1 MKDAFSLAYRDIKER
16 KARSALTVLG
26 IMVGIGLV
34 VALISIGF
42 GMQESITAELV
53 EMADVIMVTTGRMGY
68 EASFGGG
75 FGSFT
80 DRDLEA
86 VKRISGV
93 KDAVAMRGSMEDLEY
108 RGEKFRVEAIG
119 IDPRDITAVFGEAI
133 KLDAG
138 GDDGTDTVGRD
149 LRENDHQACEIGH
162 SIAYD
167 YFDNDIGVNDR
178 LTING
183 SKFRVVGVLEKQG
196 GFRSDVDSAIYVTT
210 RDSITIFDN
219 EDISELF
226 VRIRNIEDAEEI
238 AAEIEERIDENH
250 KLDDFTSAMTMG
262 SAVEQ
267 LESVFGYMQAGLII
281 LASISLLVAAMGIMN
296 TMLMAV
302 MERTHEI
309 GVMKAI
315 GAKNRNILF
324 LFLLEAG
331 VVSAIGG
338 VCGCILGVI
347 GAHVISFGIQMALDV
362 EIAAIVK
369 PEVLLGGVAV
379 AMLVGILSGLY
390 PARKAS
396 KMSPVE
402 AVRYE

>member
-1 MKDAFSLAYRDIKER
+1 MKDTFLLVYRNIKER
-16 KARSALTVLG
+16 KARSALTILG
-26 IMVGIGLV
+26 IMVGIGAV
-34 VALISIGF
+34 IALISIGF
-42 GMQESITAELV
+42 GVEESITAELV
-53 EMADVIMVTTGRMGY
+53 EMADVIVVMPMRMELGSIG
-68 EASFGGG
+68 A

-86 VKRISGV
+86 VRRIGGI
-93 KDAVAMRGSMEDLEY
+93 KDAVAMMGTMEEVEY
-108 RGEKFRVEAIG
+108 KGEKFMVHVI
-119 IDPRDITAVFGEAI
+119 
-133 KLDAG
+133 
-138 GDDGTDTVGRD
+138 GTDPKDVGALFGAIVKPEEGRY
-149 LRENDHQACEIGH
+149 LKANDHKTCTIGY
-162 SIAYD
+162 SIAND
-167 YFDNDIGVNDR
+167 YFDDEIGVNDR
-178 LTING
+178 ITING

-196 GFRSDVDSAIYVTT
+196 GFRSETDSEIYVTA
-210 RDSITIFDN
+210 RDSVSILDN
-219 EDISELF
+219 EDISTIF
-226 VRIRNIEDAEEI
+226 VRVRNIGEAEDI
-238 AAEIEERIDENH
+238 ATKIEERIDDNH

-262 SAVEQ
+262 SAIEQ
-267 LESVFGYMQAGLII
+267 MESIFGILQAVLIAI
-281 LASISLLVAAMGIMN
+281 ASISLIVAAMGIMN
-296 TMLMAV
+296 TILMSV

-347 GAHVISFGIQMALDV
+347 GAHAISFGIQMLFDV

-396 KMSPVE
+396 RMSPVE

>member
-1 MKDAFSLAYRDIKER
+1 MKDAFLLVYRNMKER
-16 KARSALTVLG
+16 KGRLALTMLG
-26 IMVGIGLV
+26 ITVGIGAV
-34 VALISIGF
+34 IALISIGY
-42 GMQESITAELV
+42 GMQESITGQLV
-53 EMADVIMVTTGRMGY
+53 EMADVIMVTPGAM
-68 EASFGGG
+68 EFGTIGT

-86 VKRISGV
+86 VSRIGGV
-93 KDAVAMRGSMEDLEY
+93 KEAVAMRGTTEDIEY
-108 RGEKFRVEAIG
+108 RGETFRVEVVG
-119 IDPRDITAVFGEAI
+119 IEPRDLTAVFGETV
-133 KLDAG
+133 KLEEGDDAG
-138 GDDGTDTVGRD
+138 KGTTGRG
-149 LRENDHQACEIGH
+149 LRDNDHKACEIGY

-167 YFDNDIGVNDR
+167 YFSDEIGVNDR

-196 GFRSDVDSAIYVTT
+196 GFRSDTDSQIYITARDAVT
-210 RDSITIFDN
+210 ILDN
-219 EDISELF
+219 DDISIIF
-226 VRIRNIEDAEEI
+226 VRVRDIEDAEEI
-238 AAEIEERIDENH
+238 AAEIDERIDDNH

-262 SAVEQ
+262 SVVEQ
-267 LESVFGYMQAGLII
+267 LESVFGILQAVLLAI
-281 LASISLLVAAMGIMN
+281 ASISLIVAAMGIMN
-296 TMLMAV
+296 TMLMSV

-315 GAKNRNILF
+315 GAKNRNILS

-331 VVSAIGG
+331 AVSAIGG
-338 VCGCILGVI
+338 VFGCIFGVI
-347 GAHVISFGIQMALDV
+347 GAHAVSFGMQTALDV

-379 AMLVGILSGLY
+379 AMIVGVLSGLY

>member
-1 MKDAFSLAYRDIKER
+1 MRDSFSLVYRSIRER
-16 KARSALTVLG
+16 KARSALTILG
-26 IMVGIGLV
+26 ITVGIGAV
-34 VALISIGF
+34 IALISIGF

-53 EMADVIMVTTGRMGY
+53 EMADVIMVTPGSV
-68 EASFGGG
+68 EFGSYGT

-86 VKRISGV
+86 VKRIGGV
-93 KDAVAMRGSMEDLEY
+93 KDAVGMKGGVEDVEFRGATFKLT
-108 RGEKFRVEAIG
+108 VIG
-119 IDPRDITAVFGEAI
+119 INPQDIAAVFGETI
-133 KLDAG
+133 QREEG
-138 GDDGTDTVGRD
+138 GEADTMAAGRD
-149 LRENDHQACEIGH
+149 LRENDNKACEIGY

-167 YFDNDIGVNDR
+167 YFDEDIGVNDR

-183 SKFRVVGVLEKQG
+183 TKFRVVGVLEQQG

-210 RDSITIFDN
+210 RDSVTILDN

-226 VRIRNIEDAEEI
+226 VRVRNIADAEKI
-238 AAEIEERIDENH
+238 ADEIEERIDDNH

-262 SAVEQ
+262 SAIEQ
-267 LESVFGYMQAGLII
+267 LESVFGILQAVLLAI
-281 LASISLLVAAMGIMN
+281 ASISLIVAAMGIMN
-296 TMLMAV
+296 TMLMSV

-315 GAKNRNILF
+315 GAKNRNILS

-331 VVSAIGG
+331 VVSLLGG
-338 VCGCILGVI
+338 ICGCILGVL
-347 GAHVISFGIQMALDV
+347 GARAISFGIATAFDV

-369 PEVLLGGVAV
+369 PEVLLGGIAVAV
-379 AMLVGILSGLY
+379 VVGMLSGLY

-402 AVRYE
+402 AVKYQ

>member
-1 MKDAFSLAYRDIKER
+1 MKDAFLLVYRNMKER
-16 KARSALTVLG
+16 KTRLALTILG
-26 IMVGIGLV
+26 ITVGIGAV
-34 VALISIGF
+34 IALMSIGY
-42 GMQESITAELV
+42 GMQESITGQLV
-53 EMADVIMVTTGRMGY
+53 EMVDVIMVTPGAMEFG
-68 EASFGGG
+68 SFGE

-86 VKRISGV
+86 VNRIGGV
-93 KDAVAMRGSMEDLEY
+93 KDAVAMRGTMEDVEY
-108 RGEKFRVEAIG
+108 RGETFRVEVVG
-119 IDPRDITAVFGEAI
+119 IEPRDIGAVFGETV
-133 KLDAG
+133 KLEEGGDAG
-138 GDDGTDTVGRD
+138 RGTTGRE
-149 LRENDHQACEIGH
+149 LRDNDHKTCEIGY

-167 YFDNDIGVNDR
+167 YFSDELGVNDR

-183 SKFRVVGVLEKQG
+183 SKFRVVGILEEQG
-196 GFRSDVDSAIYVTT
+196 GFTDIDSQIYVTA
-210 RDSITIFDN
+210 RDAVTILDN
-219 EDISELF
+219 DDISVIF
-226 VRIRNIEDAEEI
+226 VRVRDIEDAEEI
-238 AAEIEERIDENH
+238 AAEIEERIDDNH

-262 SAVEQ
+262 SAIED
-267 LESVFGYMQAGLII
+267 LESVFGILQAVLII
-281 LASISLLVAAMGIMN
+281 IGSISLIVASLVIMN
-296 TMLMAV
+296 TMLMSV

-315 GAKNRNILF
+315 GAKNRNILS
-324 LFLLEAG
+324 LFLLEVG

-338 VCGCILGVI
+338 VFGCIFGVI
-347 GAHVISFGIQMALDV
+347 GAHAISFGMQTALDV

-379 AMLVGILSGLY
+379 AMIVGVLSGLY

>member
-1 MKDAFSLAYRDIKER
+1 MGDVFSLVYRNIRER
-16 KARSALTVLG
+16 KGRSILTTLG
-26 IMVGIGLV
+26 ITVGIGAV
-34 VALISIGF
+34 IALISIGY

-53 EMADVIMVTTGRMGY
+53 EMADVIMVTPGAM
-68 EASFGGG
+68 EFGSLGE

-86 VKRISGV
+86 VKRIGGI
-93 KDAVAMRGSMEDLEY
+93 KEAVAMRGVMEDVEY
-108 RGEKFRVEAIG
+108 RGETFRVEVVG
-119 IDPRDITAVFGEAI
+119 IEPRDMGAVFGETV
-133 KLDAG
+133 KLEEGGAAG
-138 GDDGTDTVGRD
+138 RGTTGRE
-149 LRENDHQACEIGH
+149 LRDNDHKACEIGY

-167 YFDNDIGVNDR
+167 YFSDEIGVNDR

-196 GFRSDVDSAIYVTT
+196 GFRSDVDSQIYVTT
-210 RDSITIFDN
+210 RDAVTILDN
-219 EDISELF
+219 DDISIIF
-226 VRIRNIEDAEEI
+226 VRVRNIADAEEI
-238 AAEIEERIDENH
+238 AAEIEERVDDNH

-267 LESVFGYMQAGLII
+267 LESVFGILQAVLLAI
-281 LASISLLVAAMGIMN
+281 ASISLIVAAMGIMN
-296 TMLMAV
+296 TMLMSV

-315 GAKNRNILF
+315 GAKNRNILS

-338 VCGCILGVI
+338 VFGCIFGVI
-347 GAHVISFGIQMALDV
+347 GAKAISFFLYTAYEV

-379 AMLVGILSGLY
+379 AMIVGVLSGLY

>member
-1 MKDAFSLAYRDIKER
+1 MWDTFSLVYRNVKER

-26 IMVGIGLV
+26 ITVGIGAV
-34 VALISIGF
+34 IALISIGF
-42 GMQESITAELV
+42 GMQAAITDQLI
-53 EMADVIMVTTGRMGY
+53 EMADVIMVTPGSA
-68 EASFGGG
+68 EFGTIGS

-80 DRDLEA
+80 DRDLESI
-86 VKRISGV
+86 KRIGGV
-93 KDAVAMRGSMEDLEY
+93 KDVVGMRGEIEDVEY
-108 RGEKFRVEAIG
+108 RGETFRLTVTG
-119 IDPRDITAVFGEAI
+119 INPQDIAAVFGETI
-133 KLDAG
+133 QREEG
-138 GDDGTDTVGRD
+138 GEADTMAAGRD
-149 LRENDHQACEIGH
+149 LRENDNKACEIGY

-167 YFDNDIGVNDR
+167 YFEEAIGVNDR
-178 LTING
+178 LAING

-196 GFRSDVDSAIYVTT
+196 GFRSEMDSAIYITT
-210 RDSITIFDN
+210 RDSLTILDN

-226 VRIRNIEDAEEI
+226 VRVRNIEDAEEI
-238 AAEIEERIDENH
+238 ADEIEERVDDNH

-262 SAVEQ
+262 SAIEQ
-267 LESVFGYMQAGLII
+267 LQSVFGILQAVLIA

-296 TMLMAV
+296 TMLMSV

-315 GAKNRNILF
+315 GAKNRNILS

-331 VVSAIGG
+331 MVSVIGG
-338 VCGCILGVI
+338 ICGCILGVL
-347 GAHVISFGIQMALDV
+347 GARAISFGIQTAFDV

-369 PEVLLGGVAV
+369 PEVLLGGLAVAV
-379 AMLVGILSGLY
+379 VVGMLSGVY

-402 AVRYE
+402 AVKYE

>member
-1 MKDAFSLAYRDIKER
+1 MRDAFSLTYRNIKER
-16 KARSALTVLG
+16 KARSALTILG

-34 VALISIGF
+34 IALVSIGF
-42 GMQESITAELV
+42 GMQVAITDQLI
-53 EMADVIMVTTGRMGY
+53 EMADVIMVTPGSV
-68 EASFGGG
+68 EFGTIGT

-80 DRDLEA
+80 DRDLES
-86 VKRISGV
+86 VKRIGGV
-93 KDAVAMRGSMEDLEY
+93 KDVVGMRGEIEDVEY
-108 RGEKFRVEAIG
+108 RGETFRLTVTG
-119 IDPRDITAVFGEAI
+119 INPQDIAAVFGETIEREEGEMSA
-133 KLDAG
+133 
-138 GDDGTDTVGRD
+138 GRD
-149 LRENDHQACEIGH
+149 LRDNDNKACEIGY

-167 YFDNDIGVNDR
+167 YFEEDIGVNDR

-196 GFRSDVDSAIYVTT
+196 GFRSEVDSAIYITT
-210 RDSITIFDN
+210 RDSIMILDN

-238 AAEIEERIDENH
+238 AEEIEERIDENH

-262 SAVEQ
+262 SVIEQ
-267 LESVFGYMQAGLII
+267 LESIFGILQAVLIA
-281 LASISLLVAAMGIMN
+281 LASISLIVAAIGIMN
-296 TMLMAV
+296 TILMSV

-338 VCGCILGVI
+338 VCGCIVGVI
-347 GAHVISFGIQMALDV
+347 SAQAISFGIQTALDV
-362 EIAAIVK
+362 EIAAVVK

-379 AMLVGILSGLY
+379 AMLVGIISGLY

>member
-1 MKDAFSLAYRDIKER
+1 MWDSFSLTYRNIKER

-26 IMVGIGLV
+26 IMVGIGAV
-34 VALISIGF
+34 IALISIGY
-42 GMQESITAELV
+42 GVEESITGELV
-53 EMADVIMVTTGRMGY
+53 EMADVIMVMPMRMELGSIG
-68 EASFGGG
+68 A

-86 VKRISGV
+86 VKRIGGV
-93 KDAVAMRGSMEDLEY
+93 KDAVAMIGEMEEVEY
-108 RGEKFRVEAIG
+108 RGETFMVQIVG
-119 IDPRDITAVFGEAI
+119 IEPRDMDAVFGETV
-133 KLDAG
+133 KLEEDG
-138 GDDGTDTVGRD
+138 GTGTEASGRA
-149 LRENDHQACEIGH
+149 LRDNDHKACEIGY
-162 SIAYD
+162 SIAHD
-167 YFDNDIGVNDR
+167 YFSYEIGVNDR
-178 LTING
+178 ITINE
-183 SKFRVVGVLEKQG
+183 SKFRVVGVLAKQG
-196 GFRSDVDSAIYVTT
+196 GFRSEVDSQIYITT
-210 RDSITIFDN
+210 RDSVSILDN
-219 EDISELF
+219 EDISTIF
-226 VRIRNIEDAEEI
+226 VRVRNIGEAEEI
-238 AAEIEERIDENH
+238 AVEIEERIDDNH

-262 SAVEQ
+262 SAIEQ
-267 LESVFGYMQAGLII
+267 MESIFGIVQAVLIAI
-281 LASISLLVAAMGIMN
+281 ASISLIVAAMGIMN
-296 TMLMAV
+296 TILMSV

-347 GAHVISFGIQMALDV
+347 GAHAISFGILMLFDV

>member
-1 MKDAFSLAYRDIKER
+1 M
-16 KARSALTVLG
+16 RSALTILG
-26 IMVGIGLV
+26 ITVGIGAV
-34 VALISIGF
+34 IALISIGL

-53 EMADVIMVTTGRMGY
+53 EMADVIMVTPGSTELGTIGT
-68 EASFGGG
+68 

-86 VKRISGV
+86 VRRIGGV
-93 KDAVAMRGSMEDLEY
+93 KDAVGMKSGVEDVEF
-108 RGEKFRVEAIG
+108 RGETFRLTVTG
-119 IDPRDITAVFGEAI
+119 INPQDITAVFGETIQREEEGSATGVT
-133 KLDAG
+133 A
-138 GDDGTDTVGRD
+138 GRD
-149 LRENDHQACEIGH
+149 LRENDNKACEIGY

-167 YFDNDIGVNDR
+167 YFEDDIGVNDR

-183 SKFRVVGVLEKQG
+183 TKFRVVGVLEKQG
-196 GFRSDVDSAIYVTT
+196 GFRSDTDSAIYVTT
-210 RDSITIFDN
+210 RDSMSILDN
-219 EDISELF
+219 DDISIIF
-226 VRIRNIEDAEEI
+226 VRVRN
-238 AAEIEERIDENH
+238 IEERIDDNH

-267 LESVFGYMQAGLII
+267 LESVFGILQAVLLAI
-281 LASISLLVAAMGIMN
+281 ASISLIVAAMGIMN
-296 TMLMAV
+296 TMLMSV

-315 GAKNRNILF
+315 GAKNRNILS

-331 VVSAIGG
+331 VVSLLGG
-338 VCGCILGVI
+338 ICGCILGFI
-347 GAHVISFGIQMALDV
+347 GARAISFGIATAFDV

-369 PEVLLGGVAV
+369 PEVLLGGIAVAV
-379 AMLVGILSGLY
+379 VVGVLSGLY

-402 AVRYE
+402 AVKYQ

>member
-1 MKDAFSLAYRDIKER
+1 M
-16 KARSALTVLG
+16 RSALTILG
-26 IMVGIGLV
+26 ITVGIGAV
-34 VALISIGF
+34 IALISIGL

-53 EMADVIMVTTGRMGY
+53 EMADVIMVTPGSTELGTIGT
-68 EASFGGG
+68 

-86 VKRISGV
+86 VRRIGGV
-93 KDAVAMRGSMEDLEY
+93 KDAVGMKSGVEDVEF
-108 RGEKFRVEAIG
+108 RGETFRLTVTG
-119 IDPRDITAVFGEAI
+119 INPQDITAVFGETIQREEEGSATGVT
-133 KLDAG
+133 A
-138 GDDGTDTVGRD
+138 GRD
-149 LRENDHQACEIGH
+149 LRENDNKACEIGY

-167 YFDNDIGVNDR
+167 YFEDDIGVNDR

-183 SKFRVVGVLEKQG
+183 TKFRVVGVLEKQG
-196 GFRSDVDSAIYVTT
+196 GFRSDTDSAIYVTT
-210 RDSITIFDN
+210 RDSMSILDN
-219 EDISELF
+219 DDISIIF
-226 VRIRNIEDAEEI
+226 VRVRNIEDAERI
-238 AAEIEERIDENH
+238 ADDIEERIDDNH

-267 LESVFGYMQAGLII
+267 LESVFGILQAVLLAI
-281 LASISLLVAAMGIMN
+281 ASISLIVAAMGIMN
-296 TMLMAV
+296 TMLMSV

-315 GAKNRNILF
+315 GAKNRNILS

-331 VVSAIGG
+331 VVSLLGG
-338 VCGCILGVI
+338 ICGCILGVL
-347 GAHVISFGIQMALDV
+347 GARAISFGIATAFDV

-369 PEVLLGGVAV
+369 PEVLLGGIAVAV
-379 AMLVGILSGLY
+379 VVGVLSGLY

-402 AVRYE
+402 AVKYQ

>member
-1 MKDAFSLAYRDIKER
+1 MRDAFSLTYRNIKER
-16 KARSALTVLG
+16 KARSALTILG

-34 VALISIGF
+34 IALVSIGF
-42 GMQESITAELV
+42 GMQVAITDQLI
-53 EMADVIMVTTGRMGY
+53 EMADVIMVTPGSV
-68 EASFGGG
+68 EFGTIGT

-80 DRDLEA
+80 DRDLES
-86 VKRISGV
+86 VKRIGGV
-93 KDAVAMRGSMEDLEY
+93 KDVVGMRGEIEDVEY
-108 RGEKFRVEAIG
+108 RGETFRLTVTG
-119 IDPRDITAVFGEAI
+119 INPQDIAAVFGETIEREEGEMSA
-133 KLDAG
+133 
-138 GDDGTDTVGRD
+138 GRD
-149 LRENDHQACEIGH
+149 LRDNDNKACEIGY

-167 YFDNDIGVNDR
+167 YFEEDIGVNDR

-196 GFRSDVDSAIYVTT
+196 GFRSEVDSAIYITT
-210 RDSITIFDN
+210 RDSIMILDN

-238 AAEIEERIDENH
+238 AEEIEERIDDNH

-262 SAVEQ
+262 SVIEQ
-267 LESVFGYMQAGLII
+267 LESIFGILQAVLIA
-281 LASISLLVAAMGIMN
+281 LASISLIVAAIGIMN
-296 TMLMAV
+296 TILMSV

-338 VCGCILGVI
+338 VCGCIVGVI
-347 GAHVISFGIQMALDV
+347 SAQAISFGIQTALDV
-362 EIAAIVK
+362 EIAAVVK

-379 AMLVGILSGLY
+379 AMLVGIISGLY